1 MRENSMGNKRLKI
14 IKNLFYNIRMEMKN
28 YKNIDEYICDYPDN
42 VQEILQKI
50 RNLISKE
57 IPGGEEAI
65 KYGIPTFRLNGKN
78 MVHFGGYKNHIGF
91 YPAPRAIEKFKD
103 ELAKYE
109 GGKGTV
115 QFPLDK
121 PIPYDLIKR
130 IVQFRV
136 TEST

>member
-1 MRENSMGNKRLKI
+1 
-14 IKNLFYNIRMEMKN
+14 MKN
-28 YKNIDEYICDYPDN
+28 YKNIDEYIRNYPEN
-42 VQEILQKI
+42 VQKILQAI
-50 RNLISKE
+50 RNLIAKE
-57 IPGGEEAI
+57 IPAGVEVI

-78 MVHFGGYKNHIGF
+78 LIHFGGYKSHIGF

-103 ELAKYE
+103 ELAEYE